1 MFLVYSYSVTADLG
15 QAHFIFGKLGT
26 SNELMDAEVT
36 AIHDAL
42 MPFHLYA
49 WRITLCLVMF

>member
-1 MFLVYSYSVTADLG
+1 MFLVYSYSFTADLG
-15 QAHFIFGKLGT
+15 QAHFVFGKLGT

-42 MPFHLYA
+42 MPFHL
-49 WRITLCLVMF
+49 